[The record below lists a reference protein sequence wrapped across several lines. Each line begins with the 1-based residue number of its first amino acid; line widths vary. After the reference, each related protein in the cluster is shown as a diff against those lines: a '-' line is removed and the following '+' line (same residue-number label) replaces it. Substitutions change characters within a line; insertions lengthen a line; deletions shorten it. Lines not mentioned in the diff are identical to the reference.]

1 MKAISGTFRVPLGGV
16 GMRVYRQLPEAERLV
31 VVEQWPAVD
40 AVANALLD
48 TPTLSRVEVESII
61 A

>member
-1 MKAISGTFRVPLGGV
+1 
-16 GMRVYRQLPEAERLV
+16 
-31 VVEQWPAVD
+31 VEQWPAVD